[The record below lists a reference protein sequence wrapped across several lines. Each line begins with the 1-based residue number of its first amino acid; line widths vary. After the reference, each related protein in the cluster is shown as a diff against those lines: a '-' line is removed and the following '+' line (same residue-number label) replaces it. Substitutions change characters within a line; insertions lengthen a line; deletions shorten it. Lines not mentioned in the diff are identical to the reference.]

1 MSSDQMKVEKLGNFS
16 GILVGFVDKSL
27 ILPGL
32 NFEHTSYI
40 VSDSLPISTRPRSIR
55 YNYYIYGSAVLT
67 VSYLTDISVYN
78 SKIIA
83 VHSRSSIQNRNITS
97 GCVDL
102 PFKFDI
108 KIVFRALFEGRK
120 TKAVLLSDVFVEYGL
135 CNDMTMYELTK
146 SMKEATPLFPQDRLL
161 SSKNTTFSHLIDQR
175 DSIDLSL
182 CPSCRNHDFSIF
194 ADPLTECYC
203 KERNDV
209 CVYCTCSNISTFISI
224 RNFRCSFFRL
234 KARDNQINVEF
245 LNSSIG
251 DISLSVG
258 LDNYLLFNF
267 NETQITSFTSVV
279 IRGSYHFIHI
289 WEGILNLFQS
299 PFDFYVVGKMRNFL
313 THYSVTNDG
322 LYLAENNFEDVSRI
336 NVESYAKTRVS
347 TNFSNCN
354 ISEQTPIYIESKIVD
369 LSRNRIRFFLVN
381 YKIEVLYIQH
391 NLLEAVVQN
400 DATKETTYYPLS
412 ILDMSFN
419 RIRKLLQEDFKYYV
433 LLISL
438 NLSGN
443 QIQDIEENTFS
454 DLSMLVSIDLSG
466 NKISVIRRE
475 HFRSLGQLQ
484 FVYIQKNNI
493 FQVSSDIFHGLV
505 SMKYLQ
511 VESFSICCVKPQSLY
526 NIKCVAPSTEI
537 SSCDH
542 LIAVPILNVAI
553 WYMALFA
560 LFGNIIVIIYIVS
573 SLKKKVSITYFILT
587 LNLSFADLL
596 MGVYLF
602 IIAMVNLRYTG
613 TYGLMDYTWRHSWL
627 CTLAGILATVSSET
641 SAFIVFLIT
650 VDRFLAIKYSISK
663 IRLTKRGAIG
673 LCAFIWLTSWLLATL
688 PMLIYENFYSKSGI
702 CISLPLSVLRKTG
715 WRYSMIIFVGLN
727 ALLFIGI
734 LIGQIAIFVE
744 ALNVGKVVRT
754 SKIRTREI
762 SLAKTLVAIIV
773 TDMLCW
779 IPIGVIGMVTFYGE
793 EFPSDVYAWIIVLVL
808 PVNSA
813 LNPIL
818 YTMTAV
824 IRQKRQSHIH
834 RLTQE
839 NLILRKQLDTLRS
852 SISSASTRR

>member
-1 MSSDQMKVEKLGNFS
+1 M
-16 GILVGFVDKSL
+16 
-27 ILPGL
+27 
-32 NFEHTSYI
+32 
-40 VSDSLPISTRPRSIR
+40 
-55 YNYYIYGSAVLT
+55 
-67 VSYLTDISVYN
+67 
-78 SKIIA
+78 
-83 VHSRSSIQNRNITS
+83 
-97 GCVDL
+97 
-102 PFKFDI
+102 
-108 KIVFRALFEGRK
+108 
-120 TKAVLLSDVFVEYGL
+120 
-135 CNDMTMYELTK
+135 
-146 SMKEATPLFPQDRLL
+146 
-161 SSKNTTFSHLIDQR
+161 
-175 DSIDLSL
+175 
-182 CPSCRNHDFSIF
+182 
-194 ADPLTECYC
+194 
-203 KERNDV
+203 
-209 CVYCTCSNISTFISI
+209 
-224 RNFRCSFFRL
+224 
-234 KARDNQINVEF
+234 
-245 LNSSIG
+245 
-251 DISLSVG
+251 
-258 LDNYLLFNF
+258 
-267 NETQITSFTSVV
+267 
-279 IRGSYHFIHI
+279 
-289 WEGILNLFQS
+289 
-299 PFDFYVVGKMRNFL
+299 

-322 LYLAENNFEDVSRI
+322 LYLAENNFEDVSNI

-369 LSRNRIRFFLVN
+369 LSRNRIRFFFVN

-419 RIRKLLQEDFKYYV
+419 SIRKLQQEDFKYYV

-824 IRQKRQSHIH
+824 IRQKGQSHIH